1 VISLQRQQKVSRIK
15 LQSSESYFI
24 TSSEIAAAAGGGG
37 GGAGQREFLRRCCR
51 EPIPVLTGEN
61 VGDTIKAAMAVH
73 SFLLII
79 FNS

>member
-1 VISLQRQQKVSRIK
+1 MISLQRQQKVSRIK

-24 TSSEIAAAAGGGG
+24 TSSEIAAAGGGG

-61 VGDTIKAAMAVH
+61 VGDTIKAAMAVN

>member
-1 VISLQRQQKVSRIK
+1 MISLQRQQKVSRIK

-24 TSSEIAAAAGGGG
+24 TSSEIAAAAAAA
-37 GGAGQREFLRRCCR
+37 GAGHREFLRRCCR

-61 VGDTIKAAMAVH
+61 VGDTIKAAMAVN